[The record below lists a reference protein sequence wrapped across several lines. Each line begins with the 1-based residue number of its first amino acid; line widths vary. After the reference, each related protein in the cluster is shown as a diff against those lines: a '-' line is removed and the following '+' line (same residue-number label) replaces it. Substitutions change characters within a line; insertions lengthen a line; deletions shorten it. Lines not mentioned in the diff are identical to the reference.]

1 VRGEYGEGETRP
13 QGGGGLE
20 CREGER
26 GGGGGGGDSGFKG
39 KKRKKRER

>member
-26 GGGGGGGDSGFKG
+26 RRRRRWRLGL
-39 KKRKKRER
+39 